1 MAKHNYFTY
10 AIHDIKKY
18 VKFSSKEWKQML
30 WVTFAVAFVLTFNK
44 WGTVRFDFERG
55 LANLFLAFIFVGIFW
70 IGQLYL
76 KKVIAT
82 KLGYNANYEW
92 SLPGLIIT
100 VLIAFLSFGYV
111 PVLLL
116 GTTKIAQN
124 DRRRLGKHRFA
135 LNQKDIFRIHGY
147 SYLINYLIILII
159 LAPIY
164 LATQSLFV
172 DMLIK
177 INLALIFFPLLPV
190 PKNDGL
196 YMFFASRSL
205 YFLVLAFVVIMSLL
219 ILWAQIFSFI
229 IALVLALIF
238 WQIIMRLFKL

>member
-1 MAKHNYFTY
+1 
-10 AIHDIKKY
+10 
-18 VKFSSKEWKQML
+18 ML